1 MKIAIPCL
9 LALACST
16 SLAVAD
22 PVIISSGSL
31 TVTCDPTTHEL
42 AFLRNDKPFAE
53 HVKPWDGLGTIAN
66 IQTQNIKDPDIT
78 GKSILIEG
86 TGGAEEF
93 ALLDGIPFIVA
104 HVYLRNTGA
113 LPLIV
118 HNIIPFSAPLTVKPA
133 NFFTPEG
140 NSVPLPG
147 ETSSYFF
154 LAAVDPATRAGVV
167 TGWLT
172 HDTGSGIIGAKT
184 GDQITLEPRA
194 EYGKHPLAPGQT
206 LQSESI
212 AIGDFDDA
220 RLGLEALADA
230 NAKANDIH
238 LRPIMSGYC
247 TWYHAHA
254 SNEKDLKALA
264 DFAVAQHLK
273 DYGFDFLQID
283 DGWQTARRDFSTFNT
298 APKATYPAGMK
309 ATADGLIADGFV
321 AGIWLTPFAWDAKI
335 LKDHPDYFVKT
346 PEGKPYSV
354 KWAGDCLDMT
364 NPDAVA
370 YLSDIIHRITH
381 DWDYKYLKIDGLW
394 AGSATTILY
403 PNPAYKPD
411 DYGNALF
418 HDPAAT
424 NISAYRAGLR
434 AVREAAGNDVFI
446 CGCNVAQNHRTL
458 AGSIGLVDAMRVGPD
473 INATWDSIATR
484 AAVFAAREYFLNG
497 RVWWN
502 DPDCLM
508 LRNPLTLDQARAWG
522 SFIAISG
529 MLNVVS
535 EDLAKLPPE
544 KFDIVKRTMPNLPH
558 EARPLD
564 LFTQKQ
570 PTIWQTHLGS
580 GETAH
585 DLVGL
590 FNWDNAQPSAITL
603 DPKALGLDP
612 AATYI
617 GFDFW
622 ENQFVDTFSGTKEFS
637 IRPSSCRVLN
647 LVKSENRPQ
656 LVSTSR
662 HVLQGSPD
670 LIEVKWDAATN
681 TLSGKSKVIADDPYE
696 LRIATGPYTLENTKT
711 PPSDTVGSTT
721 STDPGHVRVKFSPTT
736 TGEMEW
742 HLAFTPQHGG

>member
-1 MKIAIPCL
+1 M
-9 LALACST
+9 SR
-16 SLAVAD
+16 
-22 PVIISSGSL
+22 SS
-31 TVTCDPTTHEL
+31 
-42 AFLRNDKPFAE
+42 
-53 HVKPWDGLGTIAN
+53 
-66 IQTQNIKDPDIT
+66 
-78 GKSILIEG
+78 
-86 TGGAEEF
+86 
-93 ALLDGIPFIVA
+93 
-104 HVYLRNTGA
+104 
-113 LPLIV
+113 
-118 HNIIPFSAPLTVKPA
+118 
-133 NFFTPEG
+133 
-140 NSVPLPG
+140 
-147 ETSSYFF
+147 
-154 LAAVDPATRAGVV
+154 
-167 TGWLT
+167 
-172 HDTGSGIIGAKT
+172 
-184 GDQITLEPRA
+184 RA
-194 EYGKHPLAPGQT
+194 EYGKYSLAPGQT
-206 LQSESI
+206 LQSETV

-220 RLGLEALADA
+220 RLGLEALAAA

-238 LRPIMSGYC
+238 LRPVMSGYC

-264 DFAVAQHLK
+264 DFAAGQHLL

-283 DGWQTARRDFSTFNT
+283 DGWQTARRDFSTYST

-309 ATADGLIADGFV
+309 ATADALIADGFV

-335 LKDHPDYFVKT
+335 LKDHPDYVVKT
-346 PEGKPYSV
+346 PDGKPYSV

-370 YLSDIIHRITH
+370 YLSDTIHRITH

-411 DYGNALF
+411 DYGNAVF

-508 LRNPLTLDQARAWG
+508 LRSPLTLDQARAWG

-544 KFDIVKRTMPNLPH
+544 KFDIVKRTMPNVPH
-558 EARPLD
+558 QARPLD

-570 PTIWQTHLGS
+570 PTIWQAHLGA

-585 DLVGL
+585 DIVGL
-590 FNWDNAQPSAITL
+590 FNWDAAQPSTITL

-617 GFDFW
+617 GFDYW
-622 ENQFVDTFSGTKEFS
+622 ENQFVDAFSGTKEFS
-637 IRPSSCRVLN
+637 MRPSSCRVLN
-647 LVKSENRPQ
+647 LVKNENRPQ

-670 LIEVKWDAATN
+670 LLEVKWDATTN

-696 LRIATGPYTLENTKT
+696 LRIATGPYTLANTKA
-711 PPSDTVGSTT
+711 PPSDTVGSTI
-721 STDPGHVRVKFSPTT
+721 STDPAHVRVKFSPTT
-736 TGEMEW
+736 TGEIEW
-742 HLAFTPQHGG
+742 HLTFTPQHGG